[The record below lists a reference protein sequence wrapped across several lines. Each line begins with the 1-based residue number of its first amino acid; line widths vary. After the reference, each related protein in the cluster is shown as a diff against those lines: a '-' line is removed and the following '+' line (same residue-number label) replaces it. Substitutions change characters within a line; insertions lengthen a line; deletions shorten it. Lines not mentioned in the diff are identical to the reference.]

1 MTTEGTERR
10 GRFRRPFRRDFR
22 LWPGGIAGR
31 VAIIIVLGLIAII
44 VAHEAFDWSERRT
57 AFVNRTAQQAADRLI
72 AIVELVEATP
82 AAERPRL
89 LRALNGPL
97 LQVQFLPAPPPRV
110 GEERRFEQRI
120 RRHLSRLLEP
130 LGDRPVEIQVLAGWR
145 DSLDDV
151 MPPPTHDLPRWR
163 GGVLVSVGE
172 ADGSWLVFT
181 ARHDRPIRRGWPALI
196 WLAAMVGLIVL
207 ISIWAAHRLT
217 RPLRRFTEAADRLGL
232 DVRATPLPEHGS
244 RELRRATRAF
254 NRMQERLRRF
264 VDDRTL
270 MLAAISHDLR
280 TMLTRLRLRA
290 EFIEDD
296 EQQRKA
302 LADLDEMQSMLD
314 ATLSFARDDAA
325 EEARTRFDIASLLQ
339 SLCDDLADTGQAVTY
354 DGPDRLTF
362 EGRPTALRR
371 AFGNL
376 IDNAVRYGHEAKV
389 GLIGHDD
396 RVEVTV
402 SDRGPGI
409 PAEMREKVFTPFFRL
424 EGSRSRETGGTGL
437 GLAVVRAIAR
447 RHGGDVTLGDAHG
460 GGLLARVVL
469 PVSGT

>member
-1 MTTEGTERR
+1 MTSEPPSDAPGRFER
-10 GRFRRPFRRDFR
+10 RFRRGFR

-31 VAIIIVLGLIAII
+31 VAVVIVLGLIAI
-44 VAHEAFDWSERRT
+44 VVVNETFDWSERRT
-57 AFVNRTAQQAADRLI
+57 AFIDRTAQQAANRVI

-82 AAERPRL
+82 PADRPRL
-89 LRALNGPL
+89 LRAVNGPL
-97 LQVQFLPAPPPRV
+97 LQVRVMAAAPPPV
-110 GEERRFEQRI
+110 GGERWFEKRI
-120 RRHLSRLLEP
+120 KRHLERLLEP
-130 LGDRPVEIQVLAGWR
+130 LGDRPVEVRVFSGWR
-145 DSLDDV
+145 DRLHDV
-151 MPPPTHDLPRWR
+151 MPPPHHLPRWR
-163 GGVLVSVGE
+163 GGVLVSIGQ
-172 ADGSWLVFT
+172 ADGSWLVFA

-196 WLAAMVGLIVL
+196 WLAATVGLIVL
-207 ISIWAAHRLT
+207 VSIWAAHRLT
-217 RPLRRFTEAADRLGL
+217 RPLRRFTDAADRLGL

-302 LADLDEMQSMLD
+302 LADLDEMRSMLD

-325 EEARTRFDIASLLQ
+325 EEPRTRFDIASLLQ
-339 SLCDDLADTGQAVTY
+339 SLCDDLADTGQAVSY

-376 IDNAVRYGHEAKV
+376 IDNAVRYGQQAKV
-389 GLIGHDD
+389 GLVGHDD

-402 SDRGPGI
+402 ADRGPGI

-424 EGSRSRETGGTGL
+424 ERSRSRETGGTGL

-447 RHGGDVTLGDAHG
+447 RHGGDVTLADAPG
-460 GGLLARVVL
+460 GGLLVRVIL